1 MSSLDINKMDK
12 EEESKTPDKK
22 QIEAEEKEVM
32 LKSEKE
38 PAEAPV
44 ELKADGEGPVKAALS
59 GDVTEQ
65 GREVKPKFIP
75 IGAIKM
81 PGFFTR
87 NSAEKEKSKEDEAA
101 NEKDGDGEKEDKPR
115 RHRLQFLHTC
125 PFTQFMHH
133 PQNENGEGTERKRR
147 INLPNLTN
155 LKYPKMFQR
164 RSTKDPEATL
174 ASMETLEDKLDTPN
188 DGMENVKLDTGEP
201 EDGKVATKLP
211 LKERIRQKKFII
223 DDIIVCCVVLLV
235 LLVVIIGIAVGARAG
250 PPAERPLRL
259 GKYMTTLTTCG
270 PAEGIRD
277 EGVYKF
283 YSIPYAAPPTGARRF
298 TYAQPLNNISLCWN
312 GTLPVHSPGPLCLQ
326 FLENGTITGEEDCLT
341 LDVVTPHVRY
351 DSPLPVVV
359 LVGANSLWG
368 GISVAQPSAM
378 YARTKE
384 VVFVRP
390 NFRLGP
396 FGFLALDILSATRYP
411 PTSGNY
417 ALSDLLVALQ
427 WVKHNIQHFGGDPR
441 SVTLLGHRAGAT
453 LAAALTTMRRAQ
465 PLYARAWL
473 ASPSVM
479 LPTEPLEKAQRY
491 FDTFKQIIKCED
503 AECLRRKSTTE
514 ILSTTPDVWMS
525 NTVGNLP
532 LEGENA
538 HSWLVLDGDLL
549 RLPANDSW
557 LEQKKAKEEGKEKVF
572 RPMILGTTQH
582 SGHSELLRKKHLDW
596 TAEIVEQM
604 VNDSAIGKKGA
615 AAAVWAHVNKTYAG
629 LAEVIGA
636 VRTLCPLAGVA
647 RGLLAAPLYVV
658 SGAGAGAGAGGA
670 GRGGLAGVDADVEAI
685 LGTFDSEVSE
695 QRRFMAAMQQLFYYY
710 AWHGQLAGPQSAL
723 LAVGQDLLPLAEL
736 PLCRALQDKGL
747 VPEFAHRD

>member
-1 MSSLDINKMDK
+1 MSSRGAPHEECHDILLINSRMSALDINKMDK
-12 EEESKTPDKK
+12 EEENKTPDKK

-32 LKSEKE
+32 LKSENE
-38 PAEAPV
+38 PAEAPA

-101 NEKDGDGEKEDKPR
+101 NEKDGDGEKEEKPR

-133 PQNENGEGTERKRR
+133 PQNENGEGTQRR
-147 INLPNLTN
+147 RLNLPKLQN

-164 RSTKDPEATL
+164 RSTKDPEAAL

-235 LLVVIIGIAVGARAG
+235 LLIVIIGIAVGARAG

-259 GKYMTTLTTCG
+259 GKYMTTITTCG

-283 YSIPYAAPPTGARRF
+283 YSIPYAVPPIGDRRF
-298 TYAQPLNNISLCWN
+298 TYARALNNISLCWN
-312 GTLPVHSPGPLCLQ
+312 DTLPVHTPGPLCLQ

-359 LVGANSLWG
+359 LIGANSLWG

-396 FGFLALDILSATRYP
+396 FGFLALDILSKTKYP
-411 PTSGNY
+411 ETSGNY
-417 ALSDLLVALQ
+417 ALSDLLVALE

-453 LAAALTTMRRAQ
+453 LTAALTTMRRAQ
-465 PLYARAWL
+465 SLYARAWL

-479 LPTEPLEKAQRY
+479 LPTEPLEKAQQY

-514 ILSTTPDVWMS
+514 ILSTTPDVWMT
-525 NTVGNLP
+525 NNIGNLP
-532 LEGENA
+532 LEGENN

-582 SGHSELLRKKHLDW
+582 SGHSELLRKKQLNW
-596 TAEIVEQM
+596 TAEIVEQL

-615 AAAVWAHVNKTYAG
+615 ADAVWAHVNKTYAG
-629 LAEVIGA
+629 LAELIGA

-647 RGLLAAPLYVV
+647 RGLLSAPLYV
-658 SGAGAGAGAGGA
+658 
-670 GRGGLAGVDADVEAI
+670 AI

-710 AWHGQLAGPQSAL
+710 AWHGQLAGPQSPL
-723 LAVGQDLLPLAEL
+723 LAVGQDLLPLADL
-736 PLCRALQDKGL
+736 PLCKALADKGL